1 MKTDPISLAPTQLVK
16 ALDQQRQPDTQLPN
30 HAEAASRRWVA
41 KVVASQSLNAQNV
54 ELKLSFL
61 PDNGQTPTSM
71 QEALLSVISSKPLPV
86 GSLLELTID
95 NKTQPPTLIV
105 VNVTPP
111 TGWSFLPSTPN
122 TNANS
127 GALNDVIKQ
136 WLASRLPHHAL
147 SQQPSESVVPKT
159 QPTLNH
165 AIANKLAAY
174 QQHNANHTSRGTST
188 SSSVHDT
195 VFTATQSKQWQA
207 LSNALQQLPADAQRP
222 LNTWLEKLPSL
233 AQLSQP
239 NELQKRIQHSGILL
253 EHQLHSHVKASLNTP
268 SAAADSTAN
277 RALAWLAN
285 AVRPPAPSSYVEPSA
300 ATSTNT
306 STTATASGNSQAPRY
321 SLSAPQ
327 PLILMRP
334 SATAD
339 MRYLF
344 QRIVDIQASL
354 LQDPSLESDA
364 IPPSSPSWAH
374 ATRAQLESSAHQH
387 WQTHEPRWLTDV
399 QQLNPKAALGRAL
412 LALLNNHLGK
422 TPLDGINSATQ
433 LPLQWP
439 QERQT
444 SEASNAIRALL
455 SHIEVEQFKHAQHDK
470 PNWTLPLF
478 WKDEH
483 GVQEA
488 QIHIEGEP
496 EKDHTNARKKIRQWR
511 IRLHFDLPNLGK
523 LGIDIAISAH
533 TDARDVEATFFSNQA
548 HTLQQLN
555 TKLMPL
561 KARLEQ
567 LGVNV
572 SDIHVRHG
580 DLPVKSQPSIQQRLI
595 DERT

>member
-30 HAEAASRRWVA
+30 NAEASADRRWVA

-61 PDNGQTPTSM
+61 PDNGQASKSM
-71 QEALLSVISSKPLPV
+71 QETLLSVISTKPLPV
-86 GSLLELTID
+86 GSLLELMID
-95 NKTQPPTLIV
+95 SKTQPPTLIV
-105 VNVTPP
+105 VNITPP
-111 TGWSFLPSTPN
+111 TGWSFLPNN
-122 TNANS
+122 TSANAHT
-127 GALNDVIKQ
+127 GALTDVIKQ
-136 WLASRLPHHAL
+136 WLANRLPHHAL
-147 SQQPSESVVPKT
+147 AHQTTGSALQKA

-174 QQHNANHTSRGTST
+174 QQHNTSHTAGSAGAQ
-188 SSSVHDT
+188 SSVHDSE
-195 VFTATQSKQWQA
+195 FSATQSKQWQA
-207 LSNALQQLPADAQRP
+207 LSNSLKQLPADAQRP

-233 AQLSQP
+233 AQLAQP

-253 EHQLHSHVKASLNTP
+253 EHQLHTNVKASLTTP
-268 SAAADSTAN
+268 SAAADSAAN
-277 RALAWLAN
+277 RALTWLAN
-285 AVRPPAPSSYVEPSA
+285 AVRPQTPTTNIEPTQTSA
-300 ATSTNT
+300 ASNTN
-306 STTATASGNSQAPRY
+306 GNSQAPRY

-327 PLILMRP
+327 PLILTRP

-354 LQDPSLESDA
+354 LQDPSLESNA
-364 IPPSSPSWAH
+364 TSTSSPSWAQV
-374 ATRAQLESSAHQH
+374 TRAGLESSAHQH

-399 QQLNPKAALGRAL
+399 QQLNPKASLGRAL

-444 SEASNAIRALL
+444 SEASNLIRALL
-455 SHIEVEQFKHAQHDK
+455 SHIEVEQFKHAQNDK

-478 WKDEH
+478 WKDDH

-496 EKDHTNARKKIRQWR
+496 EKDNQHAQKKIRQWR

-523 LGIDIAISAH
+523 LGIDLTINAH
-533 TDARDVEATFFSNQA
+533 TDTSDVEATFFSNQA

-561 KARLEQ
+561 RARLEQ